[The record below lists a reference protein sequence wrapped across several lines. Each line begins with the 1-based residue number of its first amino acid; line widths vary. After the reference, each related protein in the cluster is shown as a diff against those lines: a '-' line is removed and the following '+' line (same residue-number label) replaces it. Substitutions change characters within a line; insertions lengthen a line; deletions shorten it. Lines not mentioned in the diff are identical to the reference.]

1 MNWPKKRLETLGGI
15 GSILTGFLC
24 TVIGFTDFREQES
37 GYRIWF
43 VMFAVLVLNGFA
55 MLRHAA
61 KRPADTVPLVPSP
74 LRDVLK
80 VRP

>member
-15 GSILTGFLC
+15 GSILTGILC
-24 TVIGFTDFREQES
+24 TVIGVVDLREQAS

-43 VMFAVLVLNGFA
+43 VMFAVLVLNGIA

-61 KRPADTVPLVPSP
+61 KRPADPVPLSP
-74 LRDVLK
+74 HSMHEVLK
-80 VRP
+80 VRS